1 MTCPLT
7 GVSRRRVPGDSVGCY
22 VRWLGEVGLADDGE
36 EWLAGAI
43 ALADLGC
50 GDMAVLGVTG
60 PGRGRVAYIRAS
72 QAPSYPPDPD
82 CLA

>member
-1 MTCPLT
+1 
-7 GVSRRRVPGDSVGCY
+7 
-22 VRWLGEVGLADDGE
+22 LADDGE

-50 GDMAVLGVTG
+50 GDMAVLVVTG

-82 CLA
+82 CLAWYERWLDAALGGDRPCW